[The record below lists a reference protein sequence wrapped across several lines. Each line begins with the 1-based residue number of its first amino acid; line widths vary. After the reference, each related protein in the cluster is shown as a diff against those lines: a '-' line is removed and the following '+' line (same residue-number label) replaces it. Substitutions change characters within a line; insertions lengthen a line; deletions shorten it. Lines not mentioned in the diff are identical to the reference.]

1 MKNYQYPIDPDW
13 SNEDIVHVITFL
25 NAVESTYEQGIHFE
39 KFQKAYNQFKDVVPS
54 KSQEKQMGKK
64 FEDISGY
71 SIYRAV
77 QLMRTKLKE
86 ENLNKKAQ
94 IMNLTTEQRRK

>member
-13 SNEDIVHVITFL
+13 SNEDIIQVITFL
-25 NAVESTYEQGIHFE
+25 NAVESTYEQGIHYE
-39 KFQKAYNQFKDVVPS
+39 EFQKAYKQFKEVVPS
-54 KSQEKQMGKK
+54 KSQEKQMGKI
-64 FEDISGY
+64 FEELSGY

-77 QLMRTKLKE
+77 QLMGTKLKE
-86 ENLNKKAQ
+86 VNLNKKAQ